1 MKQIINDLRLNTTA
15 FKEDGGTTGGGALT
29 TGGGAGLSSPSDQP
43 SSESSPLLVDFVSFT

>member
-43 SSESSPLLVDFVSFT
+43 SSESSPL